1 MKHVITGSAALMIS
15 AAPLMAGGIERAPQS
30 LAALFEAGNYAEL
43 SFGGAD
49 PTVKGRDTAI
59 PGAYPGGV
67 ATGDVA
73 QGYGFVGLAYKHQF
87 NENLSGAIIIEQP
100 FGADIYYPTAPDGS
114 PLLGGTSATVDSTTF
129 TALARYSFDNN
140 FSVHGGIRGSKAN
153 GEVTLDGAAY
163 GPIAGYNVK
172 LDDSWGVGYV
182 IGAAYEI
189 PDIAARVSLTYNS
202 SIEHDF
208 DTTENI
214 PGIPVGMDS
223 TTTVKTPKSVTL
235 EGQTGIAADTLVF
248 GSIRWVKW
256 SEFKVE
262 PRIFTRAPTAEDPLG
277 FGVEGGL
284 VSLEDSTTYTIGV
297 GRKFTE
303 NWSGSASL
311 IYEPSGERLVSPL
324 APHTGRKGVTL
335 AAIYTMDNLKITTGI
350 NYSKLGNA
358 RPQTG
363 GTERARM
370 TGSDVWGIGVRVGY
384 SF

>member
-49 PTVKGRDTAI
+49 PTVKGTDSA
-59 PGAYPGGV
+59 GFG
-67 ATGDVA
+67 TGDVA
-73 QGYGFVGLAYKHQF
+73 KGYGFVGLSYKHQF
-87 NENLSGAIIIEQP
+87 NENLSGAIILEQP
-100 FGADIYYPTAPDGS
+100 FGADIAYAPFADGGS
-114 PLLGGTSATVDSTTF
+114 MMLGGTSATVDSTTF
-129 TALARYSFDNN
+129 TALARYRFDNN

-223 TTTVKTPKSVTL
+223 TTTVKTPQSVTL
-235 EGQTGIAADTLVF
+235 EGQTGIAPDTLMF

-262 PRIFTRAPTAEDPLG
+262 PRIFTRAPTPDDPLG

-284 VSLEDSTTYTIGV
+284 VSLENTTTYTVGV

-303 NWSGSASL
+303 SWSGSASL

-370 TGSDVWGIGVRVGY
+370 TDSDVWGIGIRVGY